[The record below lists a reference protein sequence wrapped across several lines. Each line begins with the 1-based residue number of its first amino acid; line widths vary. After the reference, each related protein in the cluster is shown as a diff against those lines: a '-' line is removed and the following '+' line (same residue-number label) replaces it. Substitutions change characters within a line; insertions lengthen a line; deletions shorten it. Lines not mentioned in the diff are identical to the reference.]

1 MLDFTGLRLQ
11 DDTPIYQQLIRHVQL
26 CVVAGSVQPGDEL
39 PSRRLLSAQLGVNP
53 NTVQKAYRQLEE
65 EGLLRSFAGSKSVP
79 AVKGTLRIDGKDFAV
94 YVALPA
100 EKCNTPFQLLLPSQF
115 CGGINESAGTAEKTA
130 GQA

>member
-26 CVVAGSVQPGDEL
+26 CVVAGSAQPGDEL

-65 EGLLRSFAGSKSVP
+65 EGLLRSFAGSKSVLIFTP
-79 AVKGTLRIDGKDFAV
+79 QMADDIRSRLLAAAAKG
-94 YVALPA
+94 YVSQAKQLGLSADEALA
-100 EKCNTPFQLLLPSQF
+100 QITQHWKEET
-115 CGGINESAGTAEKTA
+115 E
-130 GQA
+130 